1 MLSAFMAIFGALGGG
16 LLRLAPVL
24 IDAWLNRNATSDAI
38 ELARIELEKSRVE
51 AEAVTLRATL
61 PEAQAN
67 ANAALA
73 QANAT
78 LAALAA
84 QRAEAEAAHPFA
96 QPAAPPRPNR
106 WLEALSLAVRPAIT
120 LWLLGLYTAYKAML
134 FAIAL
139 MQHTPFAD
147 MATVIWNDDDITIF
161 SDAVSFWF
169 IDQAINDSKAARKRR

>member
-38 ELARIELEKSRVE
+38 ELARIELEKTRVE

-84 QRAEAEAAHPFA
+84 QRAEADAA
-96 QPAAPPRPNR
+96 QPVPPHPNR

-120 LWLLGLYTAYKAML
+120 LWLLALYTAYKAML

-139 MQHTPFAD
+139 EQATPFAD

-161 SDAVSFWF
+161 SGAVSFWF
-169 IDQAINDSKAARKRR
+169 IDQVLSDRPKAKR

>member
-24 IDAWLNRNATSDAI
+24 IDAWLNRNATGDAI
-38 ELARIELEKSRVE
+38 ELARIELEKTRVE
-51 AEAVTLRATL
+51 VEAGMMQAAL

-78 LAALAA
+78 LAALTTQHATLAA
-84 QRAEAEAAHPFA
+84 KQAGA
-96 QPAAPPRPNR
+96 QTSGVR
-106 WLEALSLAVRPAIT
+106 WIDAMSLAVRPAIT
-120 LWLLGLYTAYKAML
+120 LWLLALYTAYKAML

-139 MQHTPFAD
+139 QQATPFAD

-161 SDAVSFWF
+161 SGAVSFWF
-169 IDQAINDSKAARKRR
+169 IDQVLSDRPKAKR

>member
-38 ELARIELEKSRVE
+38 ELARIELEKTRVE

-61 PEAQAN
+61 PEAQAS

-84 QRAEAEAAHPFA
+84 QRAEADAARP
-96 QPAAPPRPNR
+96 APPPHPNR

-120 LWLLGLYTAYKAML
+120 LWLLALYTAYKAML
-134 FAIAL
+134 FAVAL

-161 SDAVSFWF
+161 SGAVSFWF
-169 IDQAINDSKAARKRR
+169 IDQVLSDRPKAKR